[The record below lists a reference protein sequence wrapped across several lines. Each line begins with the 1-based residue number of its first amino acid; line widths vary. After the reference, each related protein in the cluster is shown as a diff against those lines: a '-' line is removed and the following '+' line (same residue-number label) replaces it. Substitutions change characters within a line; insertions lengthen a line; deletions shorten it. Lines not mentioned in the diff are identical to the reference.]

1 MTNKQKIICFKEFN
15 VALDYFKDLNTKTDT
30 RFWINNPSSE
40 EVRLAL
46 AQGAVNCT
54 TNPAYCSK
62 LMKSEPEY
70 ITRLIDKVVLEYPDI
85 EKAAVVIYQRAS
97 KRIMD
102 MFTNMY
108 NESNGTQGFVTIQDD
123 PRMDFSK
130 ESTINAVFEN
140 KKLGRNYMAKIPVIQ
155 GGIEAIEVCV
165 EKNIPICATEVFSI
179 SQAVHICEEYK
190 KACDRTGNTPAL
202 YVTHI
207 SGIFDEYLGKFAA
220 RNGIAADSELLKYA
234 GLSVARKEYAIIK
247 KMGYNVTLLG
257 GGARGMHHFTGLV
270 GGDAHITM
278 NWSTAQ
284 DIINSDI
291 IVENAIDIV
300 TPQKIIDELKEKFVD
315 FRRAYENDGLA
326 VSEFA
331 EFGPVQLFR
340 NSFLKGWHLLI
351 AEVASRKAA
360 KAL

>member
-1 MTNKQKIICFKEFN
+1 MTNKQKIICFKELN

-30 RFWINNPSSE
+30 RFWINNPSAE
-40 EVRLAL
+40 EVQLAL

-62 LMKSEPEY
+62 LIQSESEY
-70 ITRLIDKVVLEYPDI
+70 ITKLIDEVVLEYPDI
-85 EKAAVVIYQRAS
+85 EEAASVVYQRAVG
-97 KRIMD
+97 RLMD
-102 MFTNMY
+102 MFSAL
-108 NESNGTQGFVTIQDD
+108 NEKSNGAQGFVTIQDD
-123 PRMDFSK
+123 PRKDFDK
-130 ESTINAVFEN
+130 EATIKAVFEN
-140 KKLGRNYMAKIPVIQ
+140 KKLGKNFMAKIPVIT
-155 GGIEAIEVCV
+155 GGIEAIGVCV
-165 EKNIPICATEVFSI
+165 EENIPICATEVFSVA
-179 SQAVHICEEYK
+179 QAVHMCEEYK
-190 KACDRTGNTPAL
+190 RACDRTGNAPAL
-202 YVTHI
+202 YMTHI
-207 SGIFDEYLGKFAA
+207 SGIFDEYLGKFAD
-220 RNGIAADSELLKYA
+220 RNGIKVDSELIKHA
-234 GLSVARKEYAIIK
+234 GISIARKEYAVLK
-247 KMGYNVTLLG
+247 KMGANVTLLG

-278 NWSTAQ
+278 NWSTAR
-284 DIINSDI
+284 DIMDSDI
-291 IVENAIDIV
+291 VVENAIDIV

-315 FRRAYENDGLA
+315 FRRAYDSDGLA

>member
-1 MTNKQKIICFKEFN
+1 MAI
-15 VALDYFKDLNTKTDT
+15 DYFRNLNTQTNT
-30 RFWINNPSSE
+30 RFWINNPTKE
-40 EVRLAL
+40 EMKLSIA
-46 AQGAVNCT
+46 AGAVNCT

-62 LMKSEPEY
+62 LIQSEPEY
-70 ITRLIDKVVLEYPDI
+70 ITSLIDEVVLEYPDI
-85 EKAAVVIYQRAS
+85 QEAAVVVYQRAS

-102 MFTNMY
+102 MFADMNK
-108 NESNGTQGFVTIQDD
+108 ESNGASGFVTIQDD
-123 PRMDFSK
+123 PRMDYSK

-140 KKLGRNYMAKIPVIQ
+140 KKLGKNYMAKIPVIP

-165 EKNIPICATEVFSI
+165 EENIPICATEVFSI
-179 SQAVHICEEYK
+179 AQAVHMCEEYK
-190 KACDRTGNTPAL
+190 KACNRTGNAPAL

-207 SGIFDEYLGKFAA
+207 SGIFDEYLGKFAG
-220 RNGIAADSELLKYA
+220 RNGIEANSELLKYA
-234 GLSVARKEYAIIK
+234 GLAVARKEYEILK
-247 KMGYNVTLLG
+247 KTGANVTLLG

-284 DIINSDI
+284 DIMDSGIS
-291 IVENAIDIV
+291 VENVIGQK

-315 FRRAYENDGLA
+315 FTRAYDNDGLA

-331 EFGPVQLFR
+331 EYGPVQLFR
-340 NSFLKGWHLLI
+340 NAFLKGWHLLL
-351 AEVASRKAA
+351 AEVASRKNI